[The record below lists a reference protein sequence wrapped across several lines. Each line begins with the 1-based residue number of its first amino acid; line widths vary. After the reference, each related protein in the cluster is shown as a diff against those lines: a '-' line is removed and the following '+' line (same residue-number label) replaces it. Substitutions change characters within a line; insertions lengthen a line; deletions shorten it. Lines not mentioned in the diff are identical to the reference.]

1 MFLGHQ
7 FKFIK
12 QIKEN
17 RSVKLKKSEQIMW
30 KKMVLQRQKNTGSF
44 QQKSYQAL

>member
-1 MFLGHQ
+1 MLLGHP

-12 QIKEN
+12 HDKGKEKCQI
-17 RSVKLKKSEQIMW
+17 KKSEQIMR
-30 KKMVLQRQKNTGSF
+30 KQMVLQRQKNTGSF